1 MKLNWKVRFKN
12 KLWLTSFF
20 AAILT
25 FVYTILGMFDIYPE
39 ITKNDIG
46 EIINSMLM
54 FLSLTGVI
62 VDPTTAGINDSNR
75 AMGYEVPYSDE
86 LTPTEEHASEPVGE
100 LEPGED
106 VLDADPLAVTLAE
119 NEPTLTDDVDTEES
133 ES

>member
-119 NEPTLTDDVDTEES
+119 NEPMLTDDVDTEEP